1 MWMPAACAM
10 HAYILWWGL
19 MRDSLICI
27 YMRDSLICRFVM
39 VGGGKVGVGVA
50 NPRASYIYIYIYK
63 KYMMKAAMNIR

>member
-1 MWMPAACAM
+1 
-10 HAYILWWGL
+10 

-50 NPRASYIYIYIYK
+50 NPRASYIYIYI
-63 KYMMKAAMNIR
+63 